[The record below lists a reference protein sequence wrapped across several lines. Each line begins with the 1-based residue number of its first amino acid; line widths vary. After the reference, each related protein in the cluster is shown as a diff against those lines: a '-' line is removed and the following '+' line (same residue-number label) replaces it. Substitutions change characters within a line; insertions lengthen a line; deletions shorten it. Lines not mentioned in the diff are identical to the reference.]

1 MASHAQELE
10 ERDLHAK
17 TMRDS
22 MLTAYSKNQ
31 ELEEL
36 NEGLAKQVKSL
47 MNELELLK
55 QSTSS
60 TSSVVQSSIISSEDP
75 SLISTQSP
83 CQNCHLLNEKLTE
96 TQNQLSAEQNKQTS
110 GNNKENS
117 GDSCVGNN
125 ELLQKIS
132 KFELEISKL
141 MSQLNEKS
149 KEDQIKDKHIH
160 DLQNQL
166 SDVNHRLRT
175 LPSSIPAPAPTPSTG
190 IVTVSTTPPSSPRHA
205 SVSAAVDVERQ
216 LGQQRL
222 QKLQVEF
229 AARWEME
236 SKRWREDKQ
245 REIERLR
252 LEHNKAIED
261 LKSNF
266 GSNNNN
272 SSTSVTALNTEITLL
287 KSQLEQAKQDAEV
300 QRRTARECQATL
312 SRAVDAERSLAK
324 VATTQAVA
332 KEKEVLTKQ
341 LQHYKDQLVLSIL
354 IYIFIYLLSS
364 SCLCLFIFL
373 MRKFL

>member
-190 IVTVSTTPPSSPRHA
+190 IVTVSTTPPSSPRQA